1 MAVRRL
7 PVEHHAGVRHPDM
20 YAMQKADNETIAQA
34 RAIASRYWLQLIDS
48 ACRDM
53 QVASAGILRTE
64 AVLQM
69 ALELG
74 AIDLALL
81 LRWGKQAA
89 LRLAEAIPNPLW
101 PESVIDLDDD
111 GAVHIVMLHKR
122 APVYRSTKD

>member
-1 MAVRRL
+1 MAVRRP
-7 PVEHHAGVRHPDM
+7 PVEHRAGVRHPDKS
-20 YAMQKADNETIAQA
+20 AMQKADNDTIAQA
-34 RAIASRYWLQLIDS
+34 RAIASRHWQQLVDS

-53 QVASAGILRTE
+53 QVAGASILRTE

-81 LRWGKQAA
+81 LQWGKHAA
-89 LRLAEAIPNPLW
+89 LHLAKAVPNPLW
-101 PESVIDLDDD
+101 PDSVIDLGDD